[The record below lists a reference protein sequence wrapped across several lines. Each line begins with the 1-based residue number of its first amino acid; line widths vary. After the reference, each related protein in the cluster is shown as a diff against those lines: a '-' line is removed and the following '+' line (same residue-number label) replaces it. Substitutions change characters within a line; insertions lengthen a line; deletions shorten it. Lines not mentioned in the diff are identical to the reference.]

1 RAARRRPRG
10 RCWSERWSAASRARS
25 LPSWPW
31 RFSRTPRLVRA
42 PPRARR
48 PTPGRS
54 SRSIESPRERLGE
67 LRTLGLILVLE
78 EGGHVLREPRVAHPR
93 RPRVE
98 ISLRVVEP
106 PKAEISEWRGADPR
120 RREVVDIGYA
130 HRGARA
136 FQRPEGRVR
145 EPALVA
151 ELEGGGN
158 VARKLREK
166 IREEGVVALQIR
178 RQLVEHRSELRAER
192 PRCFVEGGDHLGG
205 PAEPGVMR
213 DALPG
218 LESEAK
224 SVRYPGRPAASCLL
238 GRDATAGVVDLDR

>member
-1 RAARRRPRG
+1 
-10 RCWSERWSAASRARS
+10 
-25 LPSWPW
+25 
-31 RFSRTPRLVRA
+31 
-42 PPRARR
+42 
-48 PTPGRS
+48 
-54 SRSIESPRERLGE
+54 
-67 LRTLGLILVLE
+67 
-78 EGGHVLREPRVAHPR
+78 
-93 RPRVE
+93 
-98 ISLRVVEP
+98 
-106 PKAEISEWRGADPR
+106 AEISEWRGADPR
-120 RREVVDIGYA
+120 RREVVGIGYA

-238 GRDATAGVVDLDR
+238 GRDATEGVVDLDRSESGRVVGEHLRLRQVLRIEAPPPRLVVVPARPA